1 MSSNT
6 LIVRKVEKFPK
17 EKPTSLVEEIYE
29 ILMAE
34 IITGKLHPGEYLS
47 ELTLLERFHASRT
60 PIREALIHLYKEGLL
75 QKGRFK
81 GYVIAEMSMETVREL
96 YQLRLLLEP
105 AAAKLAAR
113 NPQARHHC
121 ENLIQIHTR
130 MQEHASEGIKVQ
142 DTLEELSELD
152 ANFHTSIGEA
162 SGNKK
167 LAKFIAEIMNQV
179 RRVYCGCYQNK
190 EWDIETLQEHKVILD
205 AVKVHDHRK
214 AERHMVQHL
223 KMAFG
228 RAKEISMGTFR
239 DGDFF

>member
-1 MSSNT
+1 MSADAV
-6 LIVRKVEKFPK
+6 IVRQVKRFPQ
-17 EKPTSLVEEIYE
+17 EKPASLVEEIYE

-34 IITGKLHPGEYLS
+34 IITGELHPGEFLS
-47 ELTLLERFHASRT
+47 ELTLLERFRASRT

-81 GYVIAEMSMETVREL
+81 GYVIAEMSIETVREL

-121 ENLIQIHTR
+121 ENLNQIHAR
-130 MQEHASEGIKVQ
+130 MQEQVSEVIKVE
-142 DTLEELSELD
+142 DILELSELD
-152 ANFHTSIGEA
+152 ANFHKSIGEA

-190 EWDIETLQEHKVILD
+190 EWDMKTLQEHKVILD

-214 AERHMVQHL
+214 AERHMFQHL

-228 RAKEISMGTFR
+228 RAKEISMGTFG